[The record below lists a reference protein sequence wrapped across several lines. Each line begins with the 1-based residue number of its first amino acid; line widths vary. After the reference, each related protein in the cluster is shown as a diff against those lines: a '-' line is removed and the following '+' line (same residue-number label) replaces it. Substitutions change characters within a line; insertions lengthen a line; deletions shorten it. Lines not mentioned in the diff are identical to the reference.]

1 MHLRVNLTKRV
12 QTDSGLR
19 YCPAVISSNGRVK
32 PDWVVVDGRE
42 ERHPEGAYYLEWREG
57 GKRIRRSVGKDASQA
72 NNRQIRKQAE
82 LNAVARGVSVTREH
96 VADDASKRSIAI
108 AVEDFLEEVKL
119 NRHRKTWLGYN
130 VALTYFQES
139 CEQQYLEDITKIDL
153 LRFAAFLKKDKKQ
166 SPRSVHN
173 KVACVLSFL
182 TANGISKLLA
192 RGDRPRFVN
201 QQVEIYEHGEL
212 EQLYTACSPYR
223 KTLYQ
228 FLLMTGLRE
237 KEAMYC
243 TWSDVNLKAGTINMR
258 WKPQYDFQPKAYRER
273 EVPIPDK
280 LVEILKGFKPK
291 NAKGDDLVF
300 STSSGL
306 PDTHMIRALKTD
318 ATRAGLDPRR
328 FWLHK
333 FRASFAT
340 SHLAAG
346 CDLRTVQAWLG
357 HTNLESTIR
366 YLKPARNEAMREKVN
381 ATFG

>member
-12 QTDSGLR
+12 QTDAGLR
-19 YCPAVISSNGRVK
+19 YCPAVISGNGRVK

-42 ERHPEGAYYLEWREG
+42 ERHPEGAYYLEWRDS
-57 GKRIRRSVGKDASQA
+57 GKRKRLSVGTDAAHA
-72 NNRQIRKQAE
+72 NNRKLRKEAE
-82 LNAVARGVSVTREH
+82 LNAVAKGVSVTP
-96 VADDASKRSIAI
+96 DDTGDTSKRSIAL
-108 AVEDFLEEVKL
+108 AVDNFLEEVKL
-119 NRHRKTWLGYN
+119 NRHRKTWMGYN

-139 CEQQYLEDITKIDL
+139 CDQRYLDNITKIDL
-153 LRFAAFLKKDKKQ
+153 LKFAAFLKKDKKQ

-182 TANGISKLLA
+182 TANGIPKLLA
-192 RGDRPRFVN
+192 RGDRPRFVD

-223 KTLYQ
+223 VTLYQ

-237 KEAMYC
+237 QEAMYC
-243 TWSDVNLKAGTINMR
+243 VWGDANLKAGTINMR

-280 LVEILKGFKPK
+280 LVEILKGFKPR

-318 ATRAGLDPRR
+318 AKRAGLDARR
-328 FWLHK
+328 YWLHK
-333 FRASFAT
+333 FRATFAT

-366 YLKPARNEAMREKVN
+366 YLKPARNEAMRDKVN
-381 ATFG
+381 ATFA

>member
-1 MHLRVNLTKRV
+1 
-12 QTDSGLR
+12 
-19 YCPAVISSNGRVK
+19 
-32 PDWVVVDGRE
+32 
-42 ERHPEGAYYLEWREG
+42 
-57 GKRIRRSVGKDASQA
+57 
-72 NNRQIRKQAE
+72 
-82 LNAVARGVSVTREH
+82 
-96 VADDASKRSIAI
+96 
-108 AVEDFLEEVKL
+108 
-119 NRHRKTWLGYN
+119 
-130 VALTYFQES
+130 
-139 CEQQYLEDITKIDL
+139 
-153 LRFAAFLKKDKKQ
+153 
-166 SPRSVHN
+166 
-173 KVACVLSFL
+173 
-182 TANGISKLLA
+182 
-192 RGDRPRFVN
+192 
-201 QQVEIYEHGEL
+201 
-212 EQLYTACSPYR
+212 
-223 KTLYQ
+223 
-228 FLLMTGLRE
+228 
-237 KEAMYC
+237 
-243 TWSDVNLKAGTINMR
+243 MR